1 MLTDSMPHAD
11 PRALVFRRSGGVQRS
26 MGYKLLLIEDDAA
39 TMAYV
44 ARGFEEWGWSVER
57 ATSGADGLYLATT
70 LKFDAAVIDR
80 MVPGLDGLSVLKA
93 IRAAGLRFPV
103 VILSAL
109 GDVDE
114 RVRGLRAGADDYVVK
129 PFSFS
134 ELLAR
139 IEASMRRVDPTS
151 VNTDLV
157 VEDLRLSL
165 ISRDAMRSNRPIKLL
180 PREFKLLEF
189 LMRHVGQVVTRTMLL
204 EGVWDY
210 RFDPHTSI
218 IDTHISR
225 MRKKLEGPEDLPIL
239 FTIRGSGYRLGRP
252 S

>member
-1 MLTDSMPHAD
+1 
-11 PRALVFRRSGGVQRS
+11 
-26 MGYKLLLIEDDAA
+26 MGYKLLLVEDDAA

-57 ATSGADGLYLATT
+57 AQSGADGLYLATT
-70 LKFDAAVIDR
+70 QTFDAAVIDR
-80 MVPGLDGLSVLKA
+80 MVPDLDGLSVLKA
-93 IRAAGLRFPV
+93 IRAAGLHFPV

-151 VNTDLV
+151 VQTELV

-165 ISRDAMRSNRPIKLL
+165 ISRDATRNSRTIKLL

-225 MRKKLEGPEDLPIL
+225 MRKKLEGPEDAPIL
-239 FTIRGSGYRLGRP
+239 FTIRGAGYRLGR
-252 S
+252 SS

>member
-1 MLTDSMPHAD
+1 
-11 PRALVFRRSGGVQRS
+11 

-57 ATSGADGLYLATT
+57 AKSGADGLYLATT
-70 LKFDAAVIDR
+70 LPFDAAVIDR

-93 IRAAGLRFPV
+93 IRAAGLQFPV

-139 IEASMRRVDPTS
+139 IEASMRRVDPASIQTE
-151 VNTDLV
+151 LV

-165 ISRDAMRSNRPIKLL
+165 ISRDAARSNRTIKLL

-225 MRKKLEGPEDLPIL
+225 MRKKLEGPEDQPIL
-239 FTIRGSGYRLGRP
+239 FTVRGAGYRLGRP
-252 S
+252 T